1 MRVYPLA
8 QTQQSTCA
16 IDWQAARE
24 ERFPRTL
31 LTIGSGF
38 KLQST
43 EASRGL
49 DYARILNS
57 IAELRQVNQPP
68 ARHHLCYSEASKTL
82 IWILQMMFV
91 ESETHRKR
99 LGSKGVVTDKVKLKS
114 SIPSHCTPAPDCFNA
129 TNATAIAIQLNPL
142 LLVTFLLFHAI
153 VCIAR
158 VVGPLRTPRMEP
170 FSNVH

>member
-1 MRVYPLA
+1 MVCKQWTLWSQGQWLVRVYPLA

-38 KLQST
+38 KLQYT
-43 EASRGL
+43 KASRGL

-82 IWILQMMFV
+82 IWTLQMMFV
-91 ESETHRKR
+91 ESGTHRKR
-99 LGSKGVVTDKVKLKS
+99 LGSKGVVTDKVKLY
-114 SIPSHCTPAPDCFNA
+114 HVQ
-129 TNATAIAIQLNPL
+129 ATALQLSSVSMARMPYNP
-142 LLVTFLLFHAI
+142 VKS
-153 VCIAR
+153 C
-158 VVGPLRTPRMEP
+158 
-170 FSNVH
+170 